1 MSITSPRV
9 ILRLGSHS
17 EKEYFEKLITY
28 FDGYIVASNLLE
40 NTPGA
45 TASLVHKFSSQNKA
59 IPYYIDPM
67 TYIFGCYND
76 PSTNSLRKD
85 LDWIKSDQKKAK
97 KIVRDFKSSYR
108 KVGEKFG
115 GLFAKAVEDAVKKDS
130 ALMPDHFSD
139 SHIEDACKK
148 IIDYQK
154 NCISKSLQNSL
165 SSNEWEIFKEE
176 ISLPSAIFAPYFYI
190 EPNYQPKKWLK
201 LNMNFIKCTVDIS
214 KEIPVHAI
222 LCFDSSALLD
232 NNFISELITEV
243 KSSHVQGVWLWISK
257 LNEDNASDS
266 KLEDKLLSLR
276 KIVEQLRDSI
286 EVYNMHGGFF
296 SLALSK
302 FGMSGISH
310 GIGYGEQK
318 DVVPVIGQA
327 TPIVRYYLPALH
339 RRLGVTEIERCFR
352 GLEIE
357 TPEDFYNKIC
367 NCAICKGIIKDGV
380 DQFAKFGEMNPI
392 KSGST
397 KSGQTPTA
405 AKLCRFHFLLCR
417 IKERNEMK
425 TLQIEQ
431 LLKLLDEANK
441 HWSGFD
447 HIHKYHAHISLWASV
462 LK

>member
-1 MSITSPRV
+1 M
-9 ILRLGSHS
+9 
-17 EKEYFEKLITY
+17 ITY

-45 TASLVHKFSSQNKA
+45 TASLVQKFSSKNKN

-67 TYIFGCYND
+67 TYVFGCYHD
-76 PSTNSLRKD
+76 PNTKNLRKD
-85 LDWIKSDQKKAK
+85 LDWIKSEQKKSK
-97 KIVRDFKSSYR
+97 LIIRDFKSSYR

-115 GLFAKAVEDAVKKDS
+115 GPFANAVEDAAKKDS

-139 SHIEDACKK
+139 SHIIEDACKK
-148 IIDYQK
+148 ITDYQK
-154 NCISKSLQNSL
+154 NCISKALQTSL
-165 SSNEWEIFKEE
+165 SSEEWEFFKGK
-176 ISLPSAIFAPYFYI
+176 IPLPNAIFAPYFYI
-190 EPNYQPKKWLK
+190 EPNYQPKNWLK
-201 LNMNFIKCTVDIS
+201 LNIDFIRGTVDHV
-214 KEIPVHAI
+214 KDIPVHAI

-232 NNFISELITEV
+232 NNFISEMITEV
-243 KSSHVQGVWLWISK
+243 KSSQVQGVWLWISK
-257 LNEDNASDS
+257 LNEDNISDS
-266 KLEDKLLSLR
+266 NLKDKLLSLR
-276 KIVEQLRDSI
+276 KIVEQLSGDSLKI
-286 EVYNMHGGFF
+286 YNMHGGFF

-339 RRLGVTEIERCFR
+339 RRLGITEIELCFR
-352 GLEIE
+352 KLEIK

-367 NCAICKGIIKDGV
+367 NCTICKGIMENGI

-392 KSGST
+392 KPGNI
-397 KSGQTPTA
+397 KSSQTPTA

-417 IKERNEMK
+417 INERDEMK
-425 TLQIEQ
+425 NLKIENLLQ
-431 LLKLLDEANK
+431 LLDDTNK

-447 HIHKYHAHISLWASV
+447 HIHKYREHISIWASV